1 MRVALFQPDTVPCP
15 PLDRVVAPLR
25 AAGWTLIPCRL
36 SREVEA
42 AGPDLVISADARGG
56 KRTAHP
62 WLCGFTDD
70 PAPLR
75 SDRRRLE
82 CLLSHDGF
90 LTETEQ
96 QARFIAD
103 TLFPTDR
110 TAQILCLDGPEGAAD
125 LPARLTALLDQIRA
139 AAGFA
144 RQGDGPSVDYIVRVG
159 GRDVGFV
166 RRCLSSLAAQTAPG
180 VGAILVRYA
189 PVPGLEVEM
198 ERWRP
203 HLRRLHL
210 VDLPPGSP
218 SGRSTTLWAGLAAVE
233 ADLFGML
240 DDDDALHPN
249 HVASLTPLAWGGAV
263 AVAGSVRAW
272 DDADGPVPPSVH
284 GDKAE
289 HREFHGLPM
298 ADRAGFLNDRMQIL
312 SCAFLASS
320 GLRAAIGPDP
330 ELDVSEDAYLIRRLL
345 RVAPLRASLRVS
357 SDFHWRDGRADNTA
371 FRQDGRRE
379 AALRMTDRERLDPV
393 LAALR
398 QGPTSV
404 TGQDYLPAWGQPAQ
418 GPALPRLS
426 CPADFRALP
435 TGRPLFVYGSG
446 YGGRVVMGEL
456 SKMEHLTVTAVLD
469 STRTGEALGHPLRLP
484 VSLSEAER
492 AEGVFIIASE
502 YVADMTRTLTDLGAR
517 TLFDANPYIRTY
529 VDLKRG

>member
-1 MRVALFQPDTVPCP
+1 MRVALFQPDTAPCP
-15 PLDRVVAPLR
+15 ALDRVVAPLR

-70 PAPLR
+70 PGPLR

-90 LTETEQ
+90 LTETAE
-96 QARFIAD
+96 QARFITD

-110 TAQILCLDGPEGAAD
+110 TAQVLCLDGSEGAAD
-125 LPARLTALLDQIRA
+125 LPARLTALLAQIQT

-189 PVPGLEVEM
+189 PVPGLEAEM

-210 VDLPPGSP
+210 IDLPPGSP

-233 ADLFGML
+233 AELFGIL

-249 HVASLTPLAWGGAV
+249 HVASLTPLTRNGAV
-263 AVAGSVRAW
+263 AVAGSVRVW
-272 DDADGPVPPSVH
+272 DDAGGPAPPPVS

-289 HREFHGLPM
+289 HREFHGLPV
-298 ADRAGFLNDRMQIL
+298 ADRAGFLNERMQIL
-312 SCAFLASS
+312 SCVFLADSRLLS
-320 GLRAAIGPDP
+320 AIGPDP
-330 ELDVSEDAYLIRRLL
+330 MLNFAEDSYLIRRLL

-357 SDFHWRDGRADNTA
+357 SDFHWRDGGADNTA
-371 FRQDGRRE
+371 FRADDRQE
-379 AALRMTDRERLDPV
+379 AVWRMADRERLDPV
-393 LAALR
+393 IAALR
-398 QGPTSV
+398 QGSAGAA
-404 TGQDYLPAWGQPAQ
+404 GQDYPPAWGQPAA
-418 GPALPRLS
+418 GPSLPRLS
-426 CPADFRALP
+426 SVADFWTLP

-456 SKMEHLTVTAVLD
+456 TKMPHLTVTAMLD
-469 STRTGEALGHPLRLP
+469 STRSGEALGHPLRLP
-484 VSLSEAER
+484 ASLTAAER
-492 AEGVFIIASE
+492 EHGVFIIASQ
-502 YVADMTRTLTDLGAR
+502 YVTDMTRTLTDLGAR
-517 TLFDANPYIRTY
+517 TLFDANPFIRPY
-529 VDLKRG
+529 LDLQRR

>member
-1 MRVALFQPDTVPCP
+1 MRVALFQPDTAPCP
-15 PLDRVVAPLR
+15 ALDRVAERLCV
-25 AAGWTLIPCRL
+25 AGWTLIPCRL

-42 AGPDLVISADARGG
+42 ASPDLVISADARGG

-62 WLCGFTDD
+62 WLCWFTDD

-90 LTETEQ
+90 LVGTGA
-96 QARFIAD
+96 QARFITD

-110 TAQILCLDGPEGAAD
+110 TAQILRLDGPEGEAD
-125 LPARLTALLDQIRA
+125 LPARLMVLLADIRA

-166 RRCLSSLAAQTAPG
+166 RRCLASLAAQTAPG

-189 PVPGLEVEM
+189 PVPGLEAEM

-203 HLRRLHL
+203 YLRRLHL
-210 VDLPPGSP
+210 VDLPPGGP

-240 DDDDALHPN
+240 DDDDALHSN
-249 HVASLTPLAWGGAV
+249 HVASLAPLAWGGAV
-263 AVAGSVRAW
+263 AAAGSVQVW
-272 DDADGPVPPSVH
+272 DDAGGPLPPPVT
-284 GDKAE
+284 GEKAE
-289 HREFHGLPM
+289 HRHFHGLPR
-298 ADRAGFLNDRMQIL
+298 ADRARFLNERMPIH
-312 SCAFLASS
+312 SSAFLAPSS
-320 GLRAAIGPDP
+320 LRPAIGPDP
-330 ELDVSEDAYLIRRLL
+330 DLDVSEDTYLIRRLL

-357 SDFHWRDGRADNTA
+357 SDFHWRDGQADNTA
-371 FRQDGRRE
+371 FSQAGRQE
-379 AALRMTDRERLDPV
+379 AALRMADRERLDPV

-398 QGPTSV
+398 QGAAAA
-404 TGQDYLPAWGQPAQ
+404 TGPDYAPAWGQPAQ
-418 GPALPRLS
+418 GPALPPLS

-456 SKMEHLTVTAVLD
+456 AKMEHLPVTAVLD
-469 STRTGEALGHPLRLP
+469 STRTGQALGHPLRLP
-484 VSLSEAER
+484 ASLTEAER

-517 TLFDANPYIRTY
+517 TLFDANPYIRFY